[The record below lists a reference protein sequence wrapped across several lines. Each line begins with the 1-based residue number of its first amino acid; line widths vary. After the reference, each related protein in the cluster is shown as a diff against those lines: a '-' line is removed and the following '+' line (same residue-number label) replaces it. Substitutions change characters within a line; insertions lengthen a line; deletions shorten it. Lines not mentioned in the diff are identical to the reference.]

1 MTRFFTKMRHL
12 FVGAAVF
19 LLFLASGIS
28 LPGISG
34 GIAGGI
40 GAAYANAP
48 VPRYCFDITVKNAPE
63 GTSGIDFLVPK
74 DSIPED
80 EYTEL
85 NEQVLSERGLP
96 ADCEI
101 AGYELDGAV
110 SYSVHDSEA
119 ESFRELSEQ
128 DGDYHVWQFENG
140 YDLVKELGQET
151 RLVLFDEEGT
161 VLAVSD
167 PFKAYESKPRSFRG
181 EISYDASTGEVI
193 SNGMAGGLTPEGEID
208 PGGND
213 GSGGGSVIASILL
226 GLLLLVGAFI
236 GALVITI
243 LLELIVGLFFHLKP
257 VWWVIPVNLITNLAF
272 NLLLAVF
279 VYLLGMNYYVFV
291 GIGEIA
297 VIAVEYLLYKSIY
310 KDMPPK
316 KLLIYSI
323 VANVISAG
331 AGLLAAGTLL

>member
-1 MTRFFTKMRHL
+1 MTRFFTKMRRL

-19 LLFLASGIS
+19 LLFLAGGIS
-28 LPGISG
+28 LPGIFG
-34 GIAGGI
+34 GIPGGI
-40 GAAYANAP
+40 GEAFANAP

-85 NEQVLSERGLP
+85 NEEVLSEQGLP

-110 SYSVHDSEA
+110 SYSVHDSKA

-128 DGDYHVWQFENG
+128 GGDYHVWQFENG
-140 YDLVKELGQET
+140 YDLVKELGPET
-151 RLVLFDEEGT
+151 KLVLFDEEGT

-167 PFKAYESKPRSFRG
+167 PFKAYGSKPRSFRG

-193 SNGMAGGLTPEGEID
+193 SDGMAGGLTPEGEID

-272 NLLLAVF
+272 NILLALF

-323 VANVISAG
+323 VANVISACV
-331 AGLLAAGTLL
+331 GLLAAGALM

>member
-19 LLFLASGIS
+19 LLFVASGIS

-34 GIAGGI
+34 GIPGGI

-85 NEQVLSERGLP
+85 NEEVLSERGLP

-110 SYSVHDSEA
+110 SYSVHDSKA

-151 RLVLFDEEGT
+151 RLVLFDEGGT

-181 EISYDASTGEVI
+181 EISFDASTGEVI

-213 GSGGGSVIASILL
+213 GSGGGSVIASIFL

-272 NLLLAVF
+272 NLLLAIF

-291 GIGEIA
+291 GIGEVA

-323 VANVISAG
+323 VANVISAV
-331 AGLLAAGTLL
+331 AGLLAAGTLM